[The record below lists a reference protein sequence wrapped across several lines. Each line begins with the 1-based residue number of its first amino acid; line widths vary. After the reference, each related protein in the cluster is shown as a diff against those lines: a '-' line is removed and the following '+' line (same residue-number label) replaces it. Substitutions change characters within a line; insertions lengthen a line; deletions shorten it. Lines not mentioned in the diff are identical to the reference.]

1 MVVGETQ
8 VRDAMVVGFESRF
21 LLLIGLGDGHLL
33 TYHIHTSIAVSL
45 VDIDHQVEQQKLGQ
59 AVDKSSFLELILSE
73 QRKCVLGKELLIY
86 IKPYIHTYIH
96 THNSIVVG
104 FAFIL

>member
-1 MVVGETQ
+1 
-8 VRDAMVVGFESRF
+8 MVVGFESRF
-21 LLLIGLGDGHLL
+21 LLLVGLGDGHLL

-73 QRKCVLGKELLIY
+73 KRKCVLGKELLIY
-86 IKPYIHTYIH
+86 IKPYIHTYIR
-96 THNSIVVG
+96 VVS
-104 FAFIL
+104 FVVAIFVTTTAQL